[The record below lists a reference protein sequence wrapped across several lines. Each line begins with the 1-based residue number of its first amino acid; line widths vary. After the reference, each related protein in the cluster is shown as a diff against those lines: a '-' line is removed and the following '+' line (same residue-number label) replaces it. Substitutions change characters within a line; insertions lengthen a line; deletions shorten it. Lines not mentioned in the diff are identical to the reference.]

1 MRGPDEAGCGED
13 KLLMRYTT
21 TTLKKLE
28 DVFSELDYS
37 VRYEKGSF
45 QSGYCIVESRKI
57 AVVNKFFDTEAR
69 INCLLDILNKLED
82 DPELL
87 SEKSRDLVGKWQKQQ
102 EVEE

>member
-1 MRGPDEAGCGED
+1 
-13 KLLMRYTT
+13 MRYTQ

-28 DVFSELDYS
+28 DLFGELDYA

-69 INCLLDILNKLED
+69 INCLLEILNKLEF
-82 DPELL
+82 DPAIL
-87 SEKSRDLVGKWQKQQ
+87 SEKSRELVGKWQNDKS
-102 EVEE
+102 

>member
-1 MRGPDEAGCGED
+1 
-13 KLLMRYTT
+13 MRYTQ

-28 DVFSELDYS
+28 DLFSELDYS
-37 VRYEKGSF
+37 VRYEKGNF

-69 INCLLDILNKLED
+69 INCLLDILSTLQF
-82 DPELL
+82 DPESL

-102 EVEE
+102 QENEGGER

>member
-1 MRGPDEAGCGED
+1 
-13 KLLMRYTT
+13 MRYTQ

-28 DVFSELDYS
+28 ELFGELDYA

-69 INCLLDILNKLED
+69 INCLLEILNKLEF
-82 DPELL
+82 DPAAL
-87 SEKSRDLVGKWQKQQ
+87 SEKSRELVGKWQNGSGQ
-102 EVEE
+102 